1 MLEPKQMEEGVKVV
15 VKGRGG
21 DEGGGEGRELRE
33 EGEDEKVPLESVITE
48 GNTSIEL
55 VTVFAIITG
64 SKD

>member
-1 MLEPKQMEEGVKVV
+1 MLEPKQMEEGMKVV
-15 VKGRGG
+15 VRGG
-21 DEGGGEGRELRE
+21 GGEEGGGEGRELRE